1 MWCSYCR
8 QDVRAIKGPGKDVFR
23 CARCD
28 RPMTPEDSAAQS
40 GDGKAAFEETPP
52 RTVVR
57 DFADWKVDQDVLR
70 LRARVDLAAKAIP
83 RARRIPPPR
92 KVRLDAR
99 HWGVPRPQIG
109 RSYPVRQ
116 SPTAAKAVL
125 SAGTVC
131 FMWGA
136 LLLAW
141 SFVQDRFDLW
151 GLGIPGI
158 VGGQVLL
165 LLGLALQ
172 LDYLWHNS
180 RFTIRQLDHID
191 HQLDQLERTTNLLST
206 THPTAS
212 QAFYSHMA
220 GGANPRLLAA
230 DLQGQV
236 DLLARQIA
244 RSA

>member
-1 MWCSYCR
+1 VQSD
-8 QDVRAIKGPGKDVFR
+8 DVAGSVGVPTG
-23 CARCD
+23 
-28 RPMTPEDSAAQS
+28 
-40 GDGKAAFEETPP
+40 FEETP
-52 RTVVR
+52 RLTVLR
-57 DFADWKVDQDVLR
+57 DFEDWKVDQDVRR
-70 LRARVDLAAKAIP
+70 LRARVDLGAKQIP
-83 RARRIPPPR
+83 SARRISPPR

-99 HWGVPRPQIG
+99 HWGVPRPQMG

-141 SFVQDRFDLW
+141 SLMQDRFDLW
-151 GLGIPGI
+151 SLGIPGV
-158 VGGQVLL
+158 VGGQVML

-180 RFTIRQLDHID
+180 RFTIRQLDHVD

-206 THPTAS
+206 THGTAA

-220 GGANPRLLAA
+220 GGANPHLLAA

-236 DLLARQIA
+236 DLLARQIERRA
-244 RSA
+244 

>member
-1 MWCSYCR
+1 MWCSNCR
-8 QDVRAIKGPGKDVFR
+8 QDVRALKGPRADVFR
-23 CARCD
+23 CARCQ
-28 RPMTPEDSAAQS
+28 RPLNPDDAAQP
-40 GDGKAAFEETPP
+40 GNARAAFEETPP
-52 RTVVR
+52 PKVVR
-57 DFADWKVDQDVLR
+57 EFEDWKVDQDVLR
-70 LRARVDLAAKAIP
+70 LRARVDLAAKTIP
-83 RARRIPPPR
+83 RARRISPPR

-99 HWGVPRPQIG
+99 HWGVPRPQMG
-109 RSYPVRQ
+109 RRYPVRQ
-116 SPTAAKAVL
+116 SATAAKAVL

-141 SFVQDRFDLW
+141 SLMQDRFDLW
-151 GLGIPGI
+151 SLGIPGV

-180 RFTIRQLDHID
+180 HFTIRQLDHVD
-191 HQLDQLERTTNLLST
+191 HQLDQLERTTNLLSA
-206 THPTAS
+206 THGTAS

-220 GGANPRLLAA
+220 GGANPQLLAS

-244 RSA
+244 RRA